1 MNNHDQERI
10 AHLLKESL
18 PPIGTRVGAELR
30 RDLWPAMLK
39 RLEGFEVAVTELP
52 QHVGWLFQH
61 WHLLPFYIHLRRR
74 GGEGYRDLSV
84 LPPPRK

>member
-39 RLEGFEVAVTELP
+39 RLEAPPTAVPWFDWALLAAVAA
-52 QHVGWLFQH
+52 WLVFFPGAVPVLLY
-61 WHLLPFYIHLRRR
+61 HL
-74 GGEGYRDLSV
+74 
-84 LPPPRK
+84 